1 VNYADQENVWVTAGL
16 PATPENFILRFLGT
30 RDISGELSWVKTHDE
45 IISSRSNARKPGR
58 PHRFPEKPMAPNG
71 PDPVVKAS
79 SRAFRPRPIRTCLLI
94 WTLTLGAIAGT
105 PPKDHW
111 SFLPPKLQTLP
122 TPKNPHWI
130 RNPVDA
136 FILDRLERSGLDP
149 NPEASR
155 RIWIRRVHLD
165 LIGLPP
171 SPEEVRRF
179 EADSRPDAH
188 ERVVESLLASPRHGE
203 RWGQQWLDVVRYAD
217 THGFEVNT
225 ERPHAWPYRDHVI
238 RSFNK
243 DTPYNRFVEEQIV
256 GDRIGAD
263 AATGF
268 LITASVLLPGQIGA
282 DDVSK
287 RLARQD
293 ALDEIVVNVGQ
304 TFLGLSVGCARCHD
318 HKSDPITSRDY
329 YALQAFVAGVEY
341 EDREIQGP
349 IQEESIRLERERKA
363 RIARIDL
370 ELGGLV
376 PVARPTADRAQPAG
390 KPSRPAINTR
400 VNIDRFPPV
409 TTRRLRFTI
418 QGTSNL
424 EPCIDELEVFD
435 SRGTNIALA
444 SSGTRVASSGD
455 TRVVDR
461 HDLAFLNDGRPGN
474 SSSWMSN
481 EHGRGWVILEFPGD
495 RTFDRV
501 VWGRDRTGEFSD
513 RIATNYMI
521 EVEEAQGGWRRV
533 ADATDREPGT
543 TSDARP
549 PLSIKDST
557 PDVSRIATPL
567 LAERQE
573 IEKLIRNSTNE
584 RLVFAG
590 RFRTP
595 DSIRVL
601 HRGDPEQPKDEV
613 SPTPLP
619 ALGRFEIPRISGEQD
634 RRQALADWITS
645 PSNPLTARV
654 LVNRIWQGHFG
665 VGLVDTASD
674 FGVNGSRPTH
684 PELLDWLASEFLES
698 GGSMKHLHR
707 LIVLSSTYR
716 QHAGIQRPATGGSP
730 AAGVDADARLLWRFP
745 SRRLD
750 SEPIRDSMLA
760 VSGEL
765 DLRMHGRGFDL
776 FNNRGGL
783 TGFTPVESFNGEG
796 LRRMIYAHKVRRER
810 EAVFGAFDCP
820 DAGQSTARRR
830 ESMTPIQALNLFN
843 SRFTLERAE
852 AFAGRV
858 TREVG
863 TDPAAQIQRAYGLAL
878 GREATADEVAE
889 ALTMVRDHGVSGLCR
904 VLFNSNEFLFLP

>member
-1 VNYADQENVWVTAGL
+1 MAPDAPNPVVTTTSPVSLRCRIRIWLLVWMLALGATAG
-16 PATPENFILRFLGT
+16 
-30 RDISGELSWVKTHDE
+30 
-45 IISSRSNARKPGR
+45 
-58 PHRFPEKPMAPNG
+58 M
-71 PDPVVKAS
+71 
-79 SRAFRPRPIRTCLLI
+79 
-94 WTLTLGAIAGT
+94 
-105 PPKDHW
+105 PPQDHW
-111 SFLPPKLQTLP
+111 SFRPPTTGTIPIPGNAQ
-122 TPKNPHWI
+122 WA
-130 RNPVDA
+130 RNPIDA
-136 FILDRLERSGLDP
+136 FILDRLERSRLQP

-155 RIWIRRVHLD
+155 RDWIRRVYLD
-165 LIGLPP
+165 LLGLPP
-171 SPEEVRRF
+171 TPEEVLRF
-179 EADSRPDAH
+179 ESDPDSDAH

-203 RWGQQWLDVVRYAD
+203 RWGQHWLDVVRYAD

-225 ERPHAWPYRDHVI
+225 ERPHAWPYRDHVVH
-238 RSFNK
+238 SFNA
-243 DTPYNRFVEEQIV
+243 DTPYAQFIREQIV
-256 GDRIGAD
+256 GDRLGAD

-304 TFLGLSVGCARCHD
+304 SFLGLSVGCARCHD

-341 EDREIQGP
+341 EDREMQGP
-349 IQEESIRLERERKA
+349 IQEESRRREIDRKA
-363 RIARIDL
+363 RLARIDH

-376 PVARPTADRAQPAG
+376 PVARPGLTGTQPPG
-390 KPSRPAINTR
+390 KPSRSAINTR
-400 VNIDRFPPV
+400 INIDRFPPV
-409 TTRRLRFTI
+409 TSRRIRFTI
-418 QGTSNL
+418 HATSNL
-424 EPCIDELEVFD
+424 EPCLDELEVLD
-435 SRGTNIALA
+435 SNGTNIALA
-444 SSGTRVASSGD
+444 SAGTRVTSSGD

-461 HDLAFLNDGRPGN
+461 HDLAFLNDGRTGN

-481 EHGRGWVILEFPGD
+481 EHGRGWVLLEFPGN

-501 VWGRDRTGEFSD
+501 AWGRDRTGEFSD
-513 RIATNYMI
+513 RIATNYVI
-521 EVEEAQGGWRRV
+521 EVEQDDGAWRTV
-533 ADATDREPGT
+533 ADATDRRSGT
-543 TSDARP
+543 TSDVRP
-549 PLSIKDST
+549 PIST
-557 PDVSRIATPL
+557 DELTPEVSRAAAPL

-573 IEKLIRNSTNE
+573 LERTIRDSTHE
-584 RLVFAG
+584 RLAFAG
-590 RFRTP
+590 RFRSP
-595 DSIRVL
+595 DLIRVL

-613 SPTPLP
+613 SPAALP
-619 ALGRFEIPRISGEQD
+619 ALGRFDIPPMNGEQD
-634 RRQALADWITS
+634 RRQALANWITS

-654 LVNRIWQGHFG
+654 MVNRIWQGHFG

-684 PELLDWLASEFLES
+684 PELLDWLASEFLKS
-698 GGSMKHLHR
+698 GGSMKQLHR

-716 QHAGIQRPATGGSP
+716 QDAGIQRDAKVGNP
-730 AAGVDADARLLWRFP
+730 AAAVDGDARLLWRFP
-745 SRRLD
+745 SRRMD
-750 SEPIRDSMLA
+750 SESIRDSMLA

-783 TGFTPVESFNGEG
+783 TGFTPVESFGGEG

-852 AFAGRV
+852 AFAGQV

-863 TDPAAQIQRAYGLAL
+863 SDPEAQIQRAYGRAL
-878 GREATADEVAE
+878 GRAASTEELAD
-889 ALTMVRDHGVSGLCR
+889 ALPMVRDHGLSGLCR

>member
-1 VNYADQENVWVTAGL
+1 
-16 PATPENFILRFLGT
+16 
-30 RDISGELSWVKTHDE
+30 
-45 IISSRSNARKPGR
+45 
-58 PHRFPEKPMAPNG
+58 MAPEI
-71 PDPVVKAS
+71 PDPVVTAPS
-79 SRAFRPRPIRTCLLI
+79 HAFRRRPIPTFLLI
-94 WTLTLGAIAGT
+94 CALALGTLAGM
-105 PPKDHW
+105 PPQDHW
-111 SFLPPKLQTLP
+111 SFQPPKPQIIP
-122 TPKNPHWI
+122 NPKRPRWAQNPI
-130 RNPVDA
+130 DA
-136 FILDRLERSGLDP
+136 FILDRLERSSLEP
-149 NPEASR
+149 NPEAPR
-155 RIWIRRVHLD
+155 QAWIRRVHLD
-165 LIGLPP
+165 LVGLPP
-171 SPEEVRRF
+171 TPEEVRRF
-179 EADSRPDAH
+179 EADSQPDAH
-188 ERVVESLLASPRHGE
+188 DRVVESLLASPRHGE

-243 DTPYNRFVEEQIV
+243 DTPYNRFIEEQIV
-256 GDRIGAD
+256 GDRLGED

-293 ALDEIVVNVGQ
+293 SLDEIVVNVGQ

-318 HKSDPITSRDY
+318 HKSDPITHRDY
-329 YALQAFVAGVEY
+329 YAFQAFVAGVEY
-341 EDREIQGP
+341 EDREMQGP
-349 IQEESIRLERERKA
+349 IQEESQRRERERKA
-363 RIARIDL
+363 RITQIDH
-370 ELGGLV
+370 ELGSLV
-376 PVARPTADRAQPAG
+376 PVALPNASGAQTPG
-390 KPSRPAINTR
+390 KPKRPAINTR
-400 VNIDRFPPV
+400 VNIDRFLPV

-418 QGTSNL
+418 HGTSNL

-435 SRGTNIALA
+435 SSRANIALA
-444 SSGTRVASSGD
+444 SVGTRAMSSGNTRVA
-455 TRVVDR
+455 DR
-461 HDLAFLNDGRPGN
+461 HDLAFLNDGRTGN

-481 EHGRGWVILEFPGD
+481 EHGRGWVILEFPGE

-513 RIATNYMI
+513 RIATGYTI
-521 EVEEAQGGWRRV
+521 EVEDAQGVWRRV
-533 ADATDREPGT
+533 ADATDRETGT

-549 PLSIKDST
+549 PLSTKELN
-557 PDVSRIATPL
+557 PDVSRVATPL

-573 IEKLIRNSTNE
+573 LEKSMRDSTNE

-595 DSIRVL
+595 DIIRVL

-619 ALGRFEIPRISGEQD
+619 ALGRFDMPSISNEQD
-634 RRQALADWITS
+634 RRKALADWITS

-654 LVNRIWQGHFG
+654 IVNRIWQGHFG

-674 FGVNGSRPTH
+674 FGVNGSKPTH
-684 PELLDWLASEFLES
+684 PELLDWLASEFLRT

-707 LIVLSSTYR
+707 LIVLSSAYR
-716 QHAGIQRPATGGSP
+716 QDAGVQHHTTAGNP

-783 TGFTPVESFNGEG
+783 TGFTPVESFGGEG

-863 TDPAAQIQRAYGLAL
+863 SNPEAQIQRAFTLAL
-878 GREATADEVAE
+878 GREASVEEVTE
-889 ALTMVRDHGVSGLCR
+889 ALPMVRDHGVSGLCR

>member
-1 VNYADQENVWVTAGL
+1 MAACLPIGILALAGL
-16 PATPENFILRFLGT
+16 AGTPQM
-30 RDISGELSWVKTHDE
+30 DHW
-45 IISSRSNARKPGR
+45 
-58 PHRFPEKPMAPNG
+58 
-71 PDPVVKAS
+71 
-79 SRAFRPRPIRTCLLI
+79 AFRPPSSPRIPN
-94 WTLTLGAIAGT
+94 
-105 PPKDHW
+105 
-111 SFLPPKLQTLP
+111 
-122 TPKNPHWI
+122 PKNPGWG

-136 FILDRLERSGLDP
+136 FILERLERSGLEP

-155 RIWIRRVHLD
+155 RDWIRRVHLD
-165 LIGLPP
+165 LVGLPP
-171 SPEEVRRF
+171 SPEAVDRF
-179 EADSRPDAH
+179 ESDSQPDAH
-188 ERVVESLLASPRHGE
+188 ERVVDSLLASPRHGE

-238 RSFNK
+238 HSFNQ
-243 DTPYNRFVEEQIV
+243 DTPYHRFVEEQIV
-256 GDRIGAD
+256 GDRLGAD

-268 LITASVLLPGQIGA
+268 LVTASVLLPGQIGA

-318 HKSDPITSRDY
+318 HKFDPISSRDY

-341 EDREIQGP
+341 EDREMQGP
-349 IQEESIRLERERKA
+349 IQQESRRRETERKA
-363 RIARIDL
+363 RLIQLDR
-370 ELGGLV
+370 ELANLI
-376 PVARPTADRAQPAG
+376 PVARPDTTGSQTPG

-400 VNIDRFPPV
+400 VNIDRFPPA

-418 QGTSNL
+418 LATSNL
-424 EPCIDELEVFD
+424 EPCIDELEVLD

-444 SSGTRVASSGD
+444 SMGTRVTSSGD

-461 HDLAFLNDGRPGN
+461 HDLAFLNDGRTGN

-481 EHGRGWVILEFPGD
+481 EHGRGWVVLEFPEAK
-495 RTFDRV
+495 TFDRV
-501 VWGRDRTGEFSD
+501 SWGRDRTGEFSD
-513 RIATNYMI
+513 RIATRYTI
-521 EVEEAQGGWRRV
+521 EVADSNGDWRRV

-543 TSDARP
+543 TSDVRP
-549 PLSIKDST
+549 PLSSKDLS
-557 PDVSRIATPL
+557 PDASGIATPL

-573 IEKLIRNSTNE
+573 LEKQIRDATNE
-584 RLVFAG
+584 RLAFAG

-595 DSIRVL
+595 DVIRVL

-613 SPTPLP
+613 NPAALP
-619 ALGRFEIPRISGEQD
+619 ALGRFDIPTASTEQD

-645 PSNPLTARV
+645 PSNPLPSRV
-654 LVNRIWQGHFG
+654 LANRIWQGHFG
-665 VGLVDTASD
+665 IGLVETASD
-674 FGVNGSRPTH
+674 FGVNGSKPTH
-684 PELLDWLASEFLES
+684 PELLDWLASEFLRS
-698 GGSMKHLHR
+698 GSSIKHLHR

-716 QHAGIQRPATGGSP
+716 QDAGIQRLSNTRNP

-765 DLRMHGRGFDL
+765 DLRMQGRGFDL

-783 TGFTPVESFNGEG
+783 TGFTPVESFGGEG

-843 SRFTLERAE
+843 SRFTLERSE

-858 TREVG
+858 AREVG
-863 TDPAAQIQRAYGLAL
+863 TNPEAQVQRAYELAL
-878 GREATADEVAE
+878 GRTAAAEELVE
-889 ALTMVRDHGVSGLCR
+889 ALTLVRDHGLPGLCR